1 MLDFLAVS
9 WSFSLEF
16 PQVHWTYETFESS
29 MGEKP
34 IKTLRKVWVR
44 KETCFVQGAVS
55 KGTVFMFFY
64 CTFRVSCIIVSSL
77 LLVSTC
83 QQAIHGI
90 YTSTA
95 LSKAMEGVQESIHL
109 LHTTWLRKGK
119 CIELYLVD
127 TWRRGWCS
135 NSSQFLQVPMT
146 FSDIYLFGGLHRH
159 SAETRS
165 PGIGWGFQWM
175 ALSVHVDAMM
185 PWFQGHSADCQANPK
200 RRDLESG
207 FQADRTGVP
216 WDWLTWHC
224 WNWMG

>member
-1 MLDFLAVS
+1 MLDFLFVS
-9 WSFSLEF
+9 WIFSLEF

-44 KETCFVQGAVS
+44 KETCFVQRGS
-55 KGTVFMFFY
+55 FERLCFHVFLLHI
-64 CTFRVSCIIVSSL
+64 SCIIVSSL

-90 YTSTA
+90 YTSTT
-95 LSKAMEGVQESIHL
+95 LSKAMEGIKESMHL

-119 CIELYLVD
+119 CIYNYILLTPDTAVD
-127 TWRRGWCS
+127 ALTH
-135 NSSQFLQVPMT
+135 QFLQVPMT
-146 FSDIYLFGGLHRH
+146 FSDIYVFAGLHRH

-175 ALSVHVDAMM
+175 ALLVHVDSMM